1 MKKTEKILIRC
12 DSKLKKEL
20 RNLAEERN
28 ITMSEIINK
37 CIREELKAS
46 KVHNKK
52 KSEKNIAN
60 QISKQDTQ
68 IVAGCIYHTQN
79 ILNRLGEE
87 QQKYDFV
94 RR

>member
-37 CIREELKAS
+37 CI
-46 KVHNKK
+46 
-52 KSEKNIAN
+52 
-60 QISKQDTQ
+60 
-68 IVAGCIYHTQN
+68 
-79 ILNRLGEE
+79 
-87 QQKYDFV
+87 
-94 RR
+94 